1 MNLVDNNRI
10 DRTEFSDYKKVPVDP
25 NLTSTL
31 TPEYDLILRLSAE
44 SAPKRKLDSQ
54 ELSFGK
60 SEAIRDPKTI
70 LNAPLENI
78 ESIYNYWANPG
89 SNRTAL
95 EKKIADM
102 DSDDAAKYI
111 VMQLKLEK
119 NAKNR
124 LGYLRELY
132 VTGALKPE
140 VIDKLKEELTK

>member
-1 MNLVDNNRI
+1 M
-10 DRTEFSDYKKVPVDP
+10 
-25 NLTSTL
+25 
-31 TPEYDLILRLSAE
+31 
-44 SAPKRKLDSQ
+44 
-54 ELSFGK
+54 SFGK